1 MGKRIVIAL
10 GGNALGKNLP
20 EQMAAVKHTARAIVD
35 LIEEGHQVVVAHGN
49 GPQVG
54 MINTAMTTLSREDPT
69 HPMAPM
75 SVCTAMS
82 QGYIGYDLQNAV
94 RAELLKRGIFKTV
107 STILTQVIVDPYDD
121 AFHHPVKV
129 IGRYMDAKEAE
140 AEEQKG
146 NYVKEEPGKGYRRIV
161 AAPMPKSIVEID
173 AIKTLV
179 QNDQVVIAC
188 GGGGIPVLQ
197 QGNELKGASAIIE
210 KDYASGKLAE
220 GVDADILMILTNDK
234 MVDIDRDTEHP
245 RFLEHITVEEAKEH
259 IAADQF
265 GVNSMLPKICASVDF
280 ITAGRGRSAIITNL
294 ENAIDALKGKTGTI
308 ITE

>member
-10 GGNALGKNLP
+10 GGNALGKNLE
-20 EQMAAVKHTARAIVD
+20 EQMHAVKTTASAIAD
-35 LIEEGHQVVVAHGN
+35 LIEDGHEVVIAHGN

-54 MINTAMTTLSREDPT
+54 MIQNAFAAYHKQQAKSDIMPLS
-69 HPMAPM
+69 MC
-75 SVCTAMS
+75 VAMS
-82 QGYIGYDLQNAV
+82 QGYIGYDLQNAI